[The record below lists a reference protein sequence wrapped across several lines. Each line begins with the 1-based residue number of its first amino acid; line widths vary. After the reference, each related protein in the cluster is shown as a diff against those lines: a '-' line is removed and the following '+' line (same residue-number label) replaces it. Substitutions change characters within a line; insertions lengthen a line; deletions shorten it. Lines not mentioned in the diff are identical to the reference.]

1 MPGNEVGRAY
11 SRPKQALA
19 CPGKTLSARPNAG
32 RTLRRFP
39 CMKLPVSFGQQPKLR
54 NDHVIG
60 VNYSTISASQSKVNS
75 SLGPLKDV
83 AFQRYEEHH
92 GSDPKVSQDQNAV
105 RND

>member
-1 MPGNEVGRAY
+1 MPRKDAFGTPQCGAY
-11 SRPKQALA
+11 LSDALW
-19 CPGKTLSARPNAG
+19 
-32 RTLRRFP
+32 
-39 CMKLPVSFGQQPKLR
+39 MKLPVSFGQQPKLR

-75 SLGPLKDV
+75 SLGPFKDV